1 MRKNLGEWKTMS
13 ELKRTYLVQRLKK
26 PYKGNADN
34 PFNFGGGLLR
44 GGMNEEG
51 YRVLNQIF
59 TFDYMGAAEF
69 EFGAV
74 PDAIDAIAK
83 GFGNGNGVTGEIKI
97 EGVPVYYLAHKNVEK
112 ETIKRIQDLAKDP
125 FITKMRLKEWTGF
138 DDAISARNGTLANE
152 RGLKSAMER
161 IGWIE
166 LDNRFMFFV
175 DKEAFE
181 KFKMMVES

>member
-1 MRKNLGEWKTMS
+1 MS

-51 YRVLNQIF
+51 YRALNQIF

-83 GFGNGNGVTGEIKI
+83 GFGNGDGVTGEIEI
-97 EGVPVYYLAHKNVEK
+97 GGVPVYYLTHKNVEK
-112 ETIKRIQDLAKDP
+112 ETIQRIKDLAKDDP
-125 FITKMRLKEWTGF
+125 FVTKIRLKEWTCLG
-138 DDAISARNGTLANE
+138 DAIAVRNGTLANK
-152 RGLKSAMER
+152 RGFESAMEH

-181 KFKMMVES
+181 KFKMLVES

>member
-1 MRKNLGEWKTMS
+1 MV
-13 ELKRTYLVQRLKK
+13 ELRNTWLVQRLTE

-74 PDAIDAIAK
+74 PKAIEDIAK
-83 GFGNGNGVTGEIKI
+83 GFSEGNGVIGEIEI
-97 EGVPVYYLAHKNVEK
+97 DGVPVYYLAHKNAEK
-112 ETIKRIQDLAKDP
+112 ETMQRIKDLAKDP
-125 FITKMRLKEWTGF
+125 YVTKIRLKEWTCFG
-138 DDAISARNGTLANE
+138 DAIAARNGKKPN
-152 RGLKSAMER
+152 KYAMEH

-181 KFKMMVES
+181 KFKMLVIY